1 MKNSLFLMLLF
12 LVGMANGQ
20 SASKVATAAAAPPV
34 QPMPALPMP
43 LLASTNLEIGPLLR
57 ISLRLNCWME
67 FSSIYV
73 LSHGIPAQY
82 NSLHFEPHL
91 ACQYPATVHSGYF
104 HDALIRAVI
113 RVQSAYQLCGLEAP
127 TLLMPHPQQI
137 NF

>member
-1 MKNSLFLMLLF
+1 MKNSLLLMF
-12 LVGMANGQ
+12 MFHVGMANGQ
-20 SASKVATAAAAPPV
+20 SASKVATAEVAGPV
-34 QPMPALPMP
+34 QAMPALPMP
-43 LLASTNLEIGPLLR
+43 LLASTTLEIVPLLR

-82 NSLHFEPHL
+82 NSLHFEPNI
-91 ACQYPATVHSGYF
+91 ACQYPTVHAGYF
-104 HDALIRAVI
+104 HDALIRAVK
-113 RVQSAYQLCGLEAP
+113 RAQSVYQLCGLEAP